1 MCINRWDFQ
10 YPSSPAVKPTSMFSL
25 LLTKHISY
33 YILITNVYNFH
44 ILKTSSEILV
54 NNVSTMALCRK
65 FFDLICLW
73 TCFVAVL
80 AVEPHPQI
88 KGSLPGLYNNIS
100 IVDNLLIDAKI
111 KTSLYISLLFTRFV
125 SVY

>member
-1 MCINRWDFQ
+1 
-10 YPSSPAVKPTSMFSL
+10 
-25 LLTKHISY
+25 
-33 YILITNVYNFH
+33 
-44 ILKTSSEILV
+44 
-54 NNVSTMALCRK
+54 MALCRK
-65 FFDLICLW
+65 FTDLFCLW

-88 KGSLPGLYNNIS
+88 KGILPGLYNYIS
-100 IVDNLLIDAKI
+100 IVDNLLIDTKI